1 MRHWLTQFIAMPD
14 MVFGIL
20 KKVNTMALDIS
31 KLQADVAAEADA
43 VQSAVTLLNG
53 LTAAI
58 ADLKNQTNDPAMQ
71 AAIDDLAGKVE
82 SQKQALSDAIVANTP
97 AQNPA
102 LNQP

>member
-1 MRHWLTQFIAMPD
+1 
-14 MVFGIL
+14 
-20 KKVNTMALDIS
+20 MALDIS

-43 VQSAVTLLNG
+43 VQSAITLLNG
-53 LTAAI
+53 LTQAI

-71 AAIDDLAGKVE
+71 AAIDDLATTVE
-82 SQKQALSDAIVANTP
+82 TQKQALSDAIVANTP

>member
-1 MRHWLTQFIAMPD
+1 
-14 MVFGIL
+14 
-20 KKVNTMALDIS
+20 MALDIS

-71 AAIDDLAGKVE
+71 AAIDDLATKVE
-82 SQKQALSDAIVANTP
+82 TQKQALSDAIVANTP

>member
-1 MRHWLTQFIAMPD
+1 
-14 MVFGIL
+14 
-20 KKVNTMALDIS
+20 MAIDIS

-43 VQSAVTLLNG
+43 VQSAITLLNG
-53 LTAAI
+53 LTTAI

-71 AAIDDLAGKVE
+71 AAIDDLATKVE
-82 SQKQALSDAIVANTP
+82 TQKQALSDAIVANTP

>member
-1 MRHWLTQFIAMPD
+1 
-14 MVFGIL
+14 
-20 KKVNTMALDIS
+20 MALDIS

-43 VQSAVTLLNG
+43 VQSAITLLNG

-71 AAIDDLAGKVE
+71 AAIDDLATKVE
-82 SQKQALSDAIVANTP
+82 TQKQALGDAIVANTP

>member
-20 KKVNTMALDIS
+20 KKVNTMALDIT

-71 AAIDDLAGKVE
+71 AAIDDLATKVE
-82 SQKQALSDAIVANTP
+82 TQKQALSDAIVANTP
-97 AQNPA
+97 AA
-102 LNQP
+102 T